1 MKRGII
7 MNKKLRFITETALLL
22 ALLVTLQA
30 LTKGFGQLVTG
41 SCVNAIL
48 AVSVLVGG
56 LASGVTV
63 ALISPVLAFVLG
75 IAPQI
80 LTVPAIM
87 AGNTVYVVL
96 LYLLADREGKNLLK
110 QATAW
115 LAAAAAKFV
124 TLYLIVV
131 KVICG
136 VMAPALMEAG
146 TLKAPM
152 LKALPATFS
161 WPQLFTA
168 LIGGAVALV
177 IVPMIRKA
185 LHK

>member
-1 MKRGII
+1 
-7 MNKKLRFITETALLL
+7 MNKKIRWITETAILL

-30 LTKGFGQLVTG
+30 VTKPLGQLVTG

-48 AVSVLVGG
+48 AVAVLFAG
-56 LASGVTV
+56 LGSGLTIAV
-63 ALISPVLAFVLG
+63 ISPVLAFLLG

-87 AGNTVYVVL
+87 VGNAVFVL
-96 LYLLADREGKNLLK
+96 LLHFLADPAGKKLVKQLLA
-110 QATAW
+110 W
-115 LAAAAAKFV
+115 LVAAAAKFAV
-124 TLYLIVV
+124 LYLIVT

-136 VMAPALMEAG
+136 FLADSLMEAG

-168 LIGGAVALV
+168 LLGGAVALLITPV
-177 IVPMIRKA
+177 LRKA
-185 LHK
+185 LKK

>member
-1 MKRGII
+1 
-7 MNKKLRFITETALLL
+7 MNKKIRWITETAIML

-41 SCVNAIL
+41 SCVNAVL
-48 AVSVLVGG
+48 AVTVLVAG
-56 LASGVTV
+56 LSSGVTV
-63 ALISPVLAFVLG
+63 ALISPVLAYLLG

-87 AGNTVYVVL
+87 AGNTVYVLLLHFIAGPKGAVL
-96 LYLLADREGKNLLK
+96 GQRIA
-110 QATAW
+110 AW
-115 LAAAAAKFV
+115 FIAAAAKFA

-136 VMAPALMEAG
+136 VMSESLLAAG
-146 TLKAPM
+146 TLKEPR

-161 WPQLFTA
+161 WPQLITA
-168 LIGGAVALV
+168 LIGGGIALV
-177 IVPMIRKA
+177 IVPVLRKA